1 MKWRTWKRILSILLT
16 LAMVMGLMPGMS
28 VTALATEYTS
38 EEVELSELQVGDK
51 IGTGVEYFS
60 GGGDYSVTLLA
71 DGYGEDRG
79 GEYEIRS
86 LFDMNLYSSEFRDG
100 KFQSR
105 YLPMYKGQNNSVQ
118 LSDYWYV
125 IAINHESETITLSGD
140 QNAEVDEIIGTEIK
154 SNINEN
160 TIYAGDCT
168 ITATNGIWVGSASK
182 VVLTINGNLYVNKYL
197 RVCKGS
203 YVIVNGNLTFNKK
216 SDLTCYDNAKIIY
229 TGNLGDLVIIL

>member
-28 VTALATEYTS
+28 VTARATEYTS
-38 EEVELSELQVGDK
+38 GEVELSELQVGDK
-51 IGTGVEYFS
+51 IGTGV
-60 GGGDYSVTLLA
+60 GDLSSVGANYSVTLLA
-71 DGYGEDRG
+71 DGYGMDMG
-79 GEYEIRS
+79 GWYATES
-86 LFDMNLYSSEFRDG
+86 NDQNFYSSEFGDG

-168 ITATNGIWVGSASK
+168 ITATNGIWV
-182 VVLTINGNLYVNKYL
+182 VVLVK
-197 RVCKGS
+197 
-203 YVIVNGNLTFNKK
+203 
-216 SDLTCYDNAKIIY
+216 
-229 TGNLGDLVIIL
+229 